1 MKREELKEIVGEENI
16 DKVMALYGKS
26 VNSQK
31 EEIDKLKTEIE
42 TLKGVK
48 DEVESKDKELEELK
62 TQIKSFNETQTELET
77 LKKEIADK
85 EQEAKELEEA
95 KAFEESFNKLIG
107 DNKFINEETKEMF
120 ITKFKNARVEDKTDE
135 EVFKEL
141 VGERTDLFDSPNK
154 LELPAT
160 SEVEDNLTDE
170 SRLKSLIGLE

>member
-1 MKREELKEIVGEENI
+1 MKREDLKEIVGEENI

-31 EEIDKLKTEIE
+31 EEIDKLKAEID
-42 TLKGVK
+42 TLKGVE
-48 DEVESKDKELEELK
+48 DEVKNKEAELEDLK

-135 EVFKEL
+135 EVFSEL
-141 VGERTDLFDSPNK
+141 VGERTDLFSSPQTVEIAPTGDIETNENK
-154 LELPAT
+154 
-160 SEVEDNLTDE
+160 TDIP
-170 SRLKSLIGLE
+170 LLF